1 MASMTR
7 ASRAGVLALA
17 ALFGTSACQSA
28 PAATPTAETTSAA
41 ATPEAT
47 ANASPSAAPV
57 DVVALFKAKAGS
69 FKSGGVMTFKGTA
82 TIGLVQV
89 SLNGNITYAGVDN
102 RTLVTSTI
110 GGVDVQV
117 EQVQVA
123 GKRYSRTGTGPW
135 LEMAIPSGSSGLSG
149 QLAASALATLHDE
162 GVEEHN
168 GDSLHKLVVSSD
180 AGFDPSSLLSSVSG
194 AENMQ
199 LDIAYFV
206 GDDGT
211 PVAATI
217 DATWTQK
224 AGEQS
229 VAGSM
234 RFDMTFSH
242 LGQTQTV
249 RIPPDVWAVF
259 SSARYHF
266 TLAHPADWT
275 FFKAKGADE
284 LDAPYYAYVLASRQK
299 AEGANLNQWGKAQVA
314 AMKAFLGGKPVSNE
328 DASLGGVGA
337 RFLSGTGKAKD
348 LGGKNVIA
356 YEAVAVKGGFV
367 YVVLW
372 VSEVGAEANDR
383 ILFEQMLSTFQFA

>member
-7 ASRAGVLALA
+7 ASRAGVVVLAG
-17 ALFGTSACQSA
+17 LFGVGACQST

-41 ATPEAT
+41 ATQEAT
-47 ANASPSAAPV
+47 TNASPSAPPV

-69 FKSGGVMTFKGTA
+69 LKSGAVVTFQGTA

-89 SLNGNITYAGVDN
+89 RLNGNITYAGVDN
-102 RTLVTSTI
+102 RTLVTSTV

-123 GKRYSRTGTGPW
+123 GRRYSRTGTGPW
-135 LEMAIPSGSSGLSG
+135 LEVAIPSGSSGLSG

-194 AENMQ
+194 AENMK

-224 AGEQS
+224 AGEQA
-229 VAGSM
+229 VDGSL

-242 LGQTQTV
+242 LGQSQTV
-249 RIPPDVWAVF
+249 RIPPDVWPVF

-266 TLAHPADWT
+266 TMAHPTDWT

-284 LDAPYYAYVLASRQK
+284 LDAPYYAYVLVSRQK
-299 AEGANLNQWGKAQVA
+299 TEGGNLNLWAKAQVA
-314 AMKAFLGGKPVSNE
+314 ALKAFLGGKAVSNE

-337 RFLSGTGKAKD
+337 RLLSGIGKAKE
-348 LGGKNVIA
+348 LGGKNVVA
-356 YEAVAVKGGFV
+356 YEAVAIKGGFV
-367 YVVLW
+367 YFVLW
-372 VSEVGAEANDR
+372 VSEVGDEANDR
-383 ILFEQMLSTFQFA
+383 ILLEQMLSTFQFA